1 LDVFVFIIALVLIV
15 SIGRTVREAVVES
28 IRRRPQL
35 GGDVRQASGEPDGIR
50 EAIDGVIGRLERLEE
65 ERDFYRD
72 LLDSPAT
79 RGEIPPPAAEAD
91 ATDTELA

>member
-1 LDVFVFIIALVLIV
+1 MFVFIIALVLIV

-35 GGDVRQASGEPDGIR
+35 GEDSPQAAADAGGVR

-72 LLDSPAT
+72 LLDSPT
-79 RGEIPPPAAEAD
+79 TQGEIPPPGAEAEGAD
-91 ATDTELA
+91 TDPA

>member
-1 LDVFVFIIALVLIV
+1 MVLIV
-15 SIGRTVREAVVES
+15 SIGRTVRVAVVES

-35 GGDVRQASGEPDGIR
+35 GGDSPQPAADPDGIR

-72 LLDSPAT
+72 LLDSPVT
-79 RGEIPPPAAEAD
+79 RGEIPPPAAEAE
-91 ATDTELA
+91 AEAADTEPA